1 MQGRFEKRGD
11 VGIIWI
17 NNPPVNAISVGVRTA
32 IIDGVT
38 KLAQDPEIKIGVL
51 ACEGRTFM
59 AGADITEFGKPP
71 LSPGLHDAIK
81 AVENSAKPIVAAIHG
96 TAFGGGL
103 EVALACHYRV
113 AIASAKIGLP
123 EVKLGLLPGAGGTQ
137 RLPRL
142 VGVEAA
148 LGVIVSGDPVPAAQA
163 AKGGVIDKIIEGDLL
178 EGSIAFAQGLA
189 AQKAPLRKVRDINVD
204 AGKLPAGFFD
214 EARKRIAKER
224 KNLFAPQRIV
234 DALEAAATLPF
245 EKGMARERELFILCA
260 QNGQSKALQHVFFAE
275 RKAANVPN
283 LDKSVTKRDIKSV
296 AIIGAGTMGGGIAMN
311 FLNVGIPVTLLEM
324 TQEALDRGIGVIR
337 KNYENTASK
346 GKLTLEQVQQRMGL
360 LKPTLSYGDLTE
372 ADLVIE
378 AVFETMAIKKD
389 VFGKL
394 DKVAKKGAILASNT
408 SYLSIDEIAESTS
421 RPSDVVGMHF
431 FSPAN
436 VMRLL
441 EIVRGAKTAQDVLVT
456 VIDVAKRINKVGVV
470 CGNRDGFIGNRML
483 GGYSYQASLMVLEGA
498 MPEQVDAALRNFGMP
513 MGVLQMGDLAGLDVG
528 YKSRKDRDPASFDGR
543 VSRSADLLVE
553 MGRMGQKTQAGYYD
567 YAPGDR
573 TPRPSPV
580 VAQII
585 EKVSQEYGITRRKFT
600 DEEIVER
607 CFLALMNVGCDV
619 LSEGVA
625 YRSSDIDIVY
635 LYGYGFPAYRGG
647 PMFWAENEVGLK
659 TALEKLKK
667 YSAETGG
674 EWLKVS
680 PLLEQLVAQGKGFAS
695 VGQ

>member
-1 MQGRFEKRGD
+1 MQGRFEKRGN

-17 NNPPVNAISVGVRTA
+17 NNPPVNAISVGVRAA
-32 IIDGVT
+32 IIDGVA
-38 KLAQDPEIKIGVL
+38 KLAQDAEVNIGIL

-71 LSPGLHDAIK
+71 LSPGLHEAIH
-81 AVENSAKPIVAAIHG
+81 AVESSVKPIVAAIHG

-103 EVALACHYRV
+103 EVALGCHYRV
-113 AIASAKIGLP
+113 AVAGAKIGLP

-142 VGVEAA
+142 IGVEAA
-148 LGVIVSGDPVPAAQA
+148 LGIIVSGDPIPATQA
-163 AKGGVIDKIIEGDLL
+163 AKAGVIDKIIDGDLL
-178 EGSIAFAQGLA
+178 AGAMDYARGLA
-189 AQKAPLRKVRDINVD
+189 ERKAPLRKVRELNVD
-204 AGKLPAGFFD
+204 AGNIPPGFFE
-214 EARKRIAKER
+214 EARKRVAKER

-245 EKGMARERELFILCA
+245 DKGMARERELFLQCA
-260 QNGQSKALQHVFFAE
+260 QNSQSKALQHVFFAE
-275 RKAANVPN
+275 RKAASVPN
-283 LDKSVTKRDIKSV
+283 LDKNVTKRDIKSV

-311 FLNVGIPVTLLEM
+311 FLNVGVPVTLLEM
-324 TQEALDRGIGVIR
+324 QQEALDRGVGVIR

-346 GKLTLEQVQQRMGL
+346 GKLTMEQVQQRMGL
-360 LKPTLSYGDLTE
+360 LRPTLSYDDVRE

-389 VFGKL
+389 VFAKL
-394 DKVAKKGAILASNT
+394 DKAAKQGAILASNT
-408 SYLSIDEIAESTS
+408 SYLSIDEIAASTS
-421 RPSDVVGMHF
+421 RPGDVVGMHF

-456 VIDVAKRINKVGVV
+456 IVDLAKRINKVGVV

-483 GGYSYQASLMVLEGA
+483 GGYAYQASLMVLEGA

-513 MGVLQMGDLAGLDVG
+513 MGALQMSDLAGLDVG

-553 MGRMGQKTQAGYYD
+553 MGRLGQKTQAGYYD

-580 VAQII
+580 VAEIL
-585 EKVSQEYGITRRKFT
+585 EKVSREYGITRRKFT

-647 PMFWAENEVGLK
+647 PMFWVENAVGLK

-667 YSAETGG
+667 YSAATGG
-674 EWLKVS
+674 TWLKVS
-680 PLLEQLVAQGKGFAS
+680 PLLEKLVAEGKGFSS